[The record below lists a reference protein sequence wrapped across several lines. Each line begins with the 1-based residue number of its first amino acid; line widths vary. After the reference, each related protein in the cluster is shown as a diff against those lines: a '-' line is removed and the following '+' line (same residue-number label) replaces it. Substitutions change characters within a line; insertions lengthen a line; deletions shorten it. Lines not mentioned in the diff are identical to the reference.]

1 MLFHITHH
9 PDEHTCPAKDD
20 ATMAVT
26 FGAVMDT
33 LTEHVNEV
41 VGAWVDPPGHD
52 FFFVV
57 DADDA
62 AQVFQG
68 MFPIIDAG
76 TAQVRPVG
84 DFAAML
90 KARAEANA

>member
-1 MLFHITHH
+1 MLSHITHQH
-9 PDEHTCPAKDD
+9 DEHTCPAKDD
-20 ATMAVT
+20 AKMANT
-26 FGAVMDT
+26 FAAVLTT

-41 VGAWVDPPGHD
+41 IGTWVDPPGHA

-62 AQVFQG
+62 TQIFQG
-68 MFPIIDAG
+68 LFPIIDAG

>member
-9 PDEHTCPAKDD
+9 HDEHTCPAKDD
-20 ATMAVT
+20 AKMATT

-33 LTEHVNEV
+33 LTEHVNAV
-41 VGAWVDPPGHD
+41 IGAWVDPAGHD

-57 DADDA
+57 DADDTT
-62 AQVFQG
+62 QIFQG
-68 MFPIIDAG
+68 IFPIIDAG

-84 DFAAML
+84 DFVAML
-90 KARAEANA
+90 KARQEANS